1 MKNNEKNFIGDINK
15 ELEEIEKLDIL
26 EEIEES
32 LLTMLG
38 SVNSLFCSH

>member
-38 SVNSLFCSH
+38 SVNSIF

>member
-15 ELEEIEKLDIL
+15 ELEEIE
-26 EEIEES
+26 ES

-38 SVNSLFCSH
+38 SVNSLFCCH

>member
-38 SVNSLFCSH
+38 AVNSLFCCH

>member
-32 LLTMLG
+32 LLTML
-38 SVNSLFCSH
+38 

>member
-32 LLTMLG
+32 QPYLQH
-38 SVNSLFCSH
+38 SYVH

>member
-38 SVNSLFCSH
+38 LVNSLFCCH

>member
-15 ELEEIEKLDIL
+15 ELKEIEKLDIL

-32 LLTMLG
+32 LLTICPW
-38 SVNSLFCSH
+38 SNRSSW

>member
-32 LLTMLG
+32 LLAMLG
-38 SVNSLFCSH
+38 SVNSLFCCH

>member
-38 SVNSLFCSH
+38 SVNSLCCCH

>member
-32 LLTMLG
+32 LLKMLG
-38 SVNSLFCSH
+38 SVNSLFCCH

>member
-32 LLTMLG
+32 LFRRCWLQL
-38 SVNSLFCSH
+38 VL